1 MISSP
6 RIVPW
11 RNCLWDSS
19 HYSSLLCVRSAV
31 CLLCSPTSACTAP
44 LWSYSS
50 KRKKKDF
57 FPCFTGTINVPWP
70 SRLLLLSFSLILSL
84 FPSPLWGFFSLLDGA
99 EAEPQTN
106 FSHSRNEAWR
116 AQFVSLRGNR
126 IHSSV
131 PQKTPFF
138 QTEREL
144 FVWWQLQLSSRS
156 SCDSLQ
162 VQRCVMACC
171 VHITGELCHHARWCL
186 WRINQTVHRVP
197 FSKMELP
204 NDSKCEK
211 QSTRNSSF
219 DSSVLKKTLHEYQSH
234 SMVLKRERSRGGLV
248 PSSRS
253 DGHCWS
259 FGHERTLDGPP
270 VHLTTHKR
278 NRHRG
283 SWSELPSKPY
293 VRYLLSHSE
302 NTWCV
307 LFFSS
312 PPAEV
317 KSQIPSRRLSPNNCS
332 AVYCPIKSTPAL
344 FPFIRSDTLHLLPLA
359 SRLWFALI
367 SQWTS
372 PRHVTVFNS

>member
-234 SMVLKRERSRGGLV
+234 SMVLKRERSRGGAGAFIAFRRPLLIIWPRTHTGRATCPLDDTQKKQAQGFLKWTAV
-248 PSSRS
+248 KAI
-253 DGHCWS
+253 
-259 FGHERTLDGPP
+259 RTLSPQSQW
-270 VHLTTHKR
+270 K
-278 NRHRG
+278 
-283 SWSELPSKPY
+283 
-293 VRYLLSHSE
+293 YLMC
-302 NTWCV
+302 T
-307 LFFSS
+307 LFF
-312 PPAEV
+312 
-317 KSQIPSRRLSPNNCS
+317 LSTSGGQKPNS
-332 AVYCPIKSTPAL
+332 
-344 FPFIRSDTLHLLPLA
+344 
-359 SRLWFALI
+359 
-367 SQWTS
+367 
-372 PRHVTVFNS
+372 VTQTVSK

>member
-234 SMVLKRERSRGGLV
+234 SMVLKRERSRGGGWCLHRVQTATVDHLATNAHWTGHLSTWRHTKETGTGV
-248 PSSRS
+248 PEVNCRQSHTYVISSVTVKTPDVYSFFPLHQRRS
-253 DGHCWS
+253 KAKFRHADCLQITVQLFIVQSNQHLPFS
-259 FGHERTLDGPP
+259 LSSDLTL
-270 VHLTTHKR
+270 
-278 NRHRG
+278 
-283 SWSELPSKPY
+283 Y
-293 VRYLLSHSE
+293 ICFHSPQG
-302 NTWCV
+302 CDS
-307 LFFSS
+307 L
-312 PPAEV
+312 
-317 KSQIPSRRLSPNNCS
+317 LSPNEQ
-332 AVYCPIKSTPAL
+332 VPA
-344 FPFIRSDTLHLLPLA
+344 T
-359 SRLWFALI
+359 
-367 SQWTS
+367 
-372 PRHVTVFNS
+372 